1 MPASSSQKVVHPL
14 LLRSRQLVQTSLLRP
29 GLPASP
35 GGTRLPLL
43 PSGPDGVHR
52 PPPRR
57 TQSSTPLGRTVLPRS
72 APREGIRPRYSGL
85 RVQGTASSP
94 SSTTIDMLPQGWPS
108 VKRYAAS
115 TSRSVSTARV
125 RRAGPPWAL
134 LSGPHGSWA
143 ALTRHWCSSP
153 SRSGSVTPGRGSS
166 ASGTKSL

>member
-29 GLPASP
+29 GFSASP

-72 APREGIRPRYSGL
+72 APREGIRPRCSGL

-94 SSTTIDMLPQGWPS
+94 SSTTIDMLLQGGPS
-108 VKRYAAS
+108 VKRCAAS
-115 TSRSVSTARV
+115 TSRSVSTTRV
-125 RRAGPPWAL
+125 ACAGSPCAAAAGPLRLLGGAL
-134 LSGPHGSWA
+134 PPLVEFI
-143 ALTRHWCSSP
+143 LQVRLRHA
-153 SRSGSVTPGRGSS
+153 RQ
-166 ASGTKSL
+166 